1 MHLNKLITI
10 PRNEKKINL
19 FNINKNLMPIIFY
32 YRNDLKYLRGVQ
44 IKFGSYYFTI
54 FPLFILIFLFVYACY
69 M

>member
-32 YRNDLKYLRGVQ
+32 YRNQFEILLKEVSRLSLAIIILR
-44 IKFGSYYFTI
+44 YFHS
-54 FPLFILIFLFVYACY
+54 LF
-69 M
+69 